1 MNANIELLSIDEAVT
16 TEDGERIL
24 IRMKLLRGENAVL
37 SLPASEVVTLID
49 VTAAA
54 NAQSDII
61 TSTTELPAT
70 SVSWFELGEVE
81 NGDDFFL
88 TLTFGSGGR
97 LTFVLQR
104 DMASQLAAA
113 LHSRLAQSG

>member
-1 MNANIELLSIDEAVT
+1 MVPDIELLSIDEAVT
-16 TEDGERIL
+16 SEDGGRIR
-24 IRMKLLRGENAVL
+24 IRMKLLAGEDAVL
-37 SLPASEVVTLID
+37 SLPSSEAVTLID

-54 NAQSDII
+54 NTQSEII
-61 TSTTELPAT
+61 TENAELPAAG
-70 SVSWFELGEVE
+70 VSWFELGEVE
-81 NGDDFFL
+81 GGDELYL

-113 LHSRLAQSG
+113 LHTRLSPPG

>member
-1 MNANIELLSIDEAVT
+1 MHPNIELLSIDEAVT

-24 IRMKLLRGENAVL
+24 IRMKLLQGEDAVL
-37 SLPASEVVTLID
+37 SLPSSEVVTLID

-61 TSTTELPAT
+61 TETAELPAA

-81 NGDDFFL
+81 GGDELFL

-113 LHSRLAQSG
+113 LNARLAPQG

>member
-1 MNANIELLSIDEAVT
+1 MNPNIELLSIDEAVT

-24 IRMKLLRGENAVL
+24 IRMKLLRGEDAVL
-37 SLPASEVVTLID
+37 SLPSSEAVTLID

-61 TSTTELPAT
+61 TETAELPAAG
-70 SVSWFELGEVE
+70 VSWFELGEVE
-81 NGDDFFL
+81 DGDELFL

-113 LHSRLAQSG
+113 LNTRLTPQG

>member
-1 MNANIELLSIDEAVT
+1 MARNIELLSIDEAVA
-16 TEDGERIL
+16 TEDGAHIL
-24 IRMKLLRGENAVL
+24 IRMKLLRGEDAVL
-37 SLPASEVVTLID
+37 SLPSSEAVTLID

-54 NAQSDII
+54 NAQSELI
-61 TSTTELPAT
+61 TETAELPAAG
-70 SVSWFELGEVE
+70 VSWFELGEVE
-81 NGDDFFL
+81 GDDELYL

-113 LHSRLAQSG
+113 LHARLSPQG